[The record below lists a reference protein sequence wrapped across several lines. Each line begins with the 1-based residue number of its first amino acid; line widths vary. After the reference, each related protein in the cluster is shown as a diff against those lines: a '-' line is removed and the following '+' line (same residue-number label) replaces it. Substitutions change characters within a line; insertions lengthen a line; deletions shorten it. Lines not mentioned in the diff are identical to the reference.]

1 MRSLPESL
9 QNKLSQQMQTV
20 HNDADPR
27 MEVIVARAR
36 AEVVDYTY
44 WTVETIRETSGLGDV
59 SVAPRRFRPYGPPN
73 RLYEIHV
80 HNGEVKTAIREYPD
94 RLKDGWQDQFSL
106 GTGSSVAIAF
116 NGEWQR
122 HRNLF
127 RLVTEE
133 KPYIA
138 WVDGNGDLWVQ
149 KWDEH
154 DTRLQLS
161 SGVSKVRMIRA
172 WKNTVIHYLDQG
184 IVVAYIKTDGKVYY
198 RNYCIQED
206 YTEVWEPERELT
218 DFTGTAVNLNL
229 FITNDYRMGFVIED
243 SLGQVHWLVTPRNW
257 GGMASPAE
265 RIATSITDV
274 TFEVTPITYH
284 DTYSDDERIESSIA
298 IERFYVCPA
307 NVVPEIVGTERL
319 SFSDKKTIQVMF
331 NYELECELD
340 NLKDS
345 LVLKNTANQQFT
357 IETVEEDGNVLT
369 IKTVEEMPFTQD
381 VILTYNMVGSY
392 YLAFRISSTCLYDYG
407 KSINLTIDGAPPM
420 GFAEENLNVAVT
432 DIVFDVTQVSYSNA
446 YDGGENLEA
455 SIVDISFVVT
465 KVGENP
471 L

>member
-1 MRSLPESL
+1 MRNLP
-9 QNKLSQQMQTV
+9 QPVIDKLNSKHQTTYNNSNMNMDV
-20 HNDADPR
+20 Y
-27 MEVIVARAR
+27 VARAKNT
-36 AEVVDYTY
+36 VDDSTY

-59 SVAPRRFRPYGPPN
+59 SVAPRRFRPHGPPN
-73 RLYEIHV
+73 RIYEIHV

-122 HRNLF
+122 HRKLF

-133 KPYIA
+133 KPYVS
-138 WVDGNGDLWVQ
+138 WVDGSGDLWVQ

-154 DTRLQLS
+154 DTKFQLS
-161 SGVSKVRMIRA
+161 SSVSKVKMIRA
-172 WKNTVIHYLDQG
+172 WKNTAIHYLDQG

-206 YTEVWEPERELT
+206 YTEIWEYEKELT

-265 RIATSITDV
+265 RIATGITDIA
-274 TFEVTPITYH
+274 FEVTPITYH
-284 DTYSDDERIESSIA
+284 DTHSDDEHIETGITDVWFNVAEPIYPKVLSISNDDEYTIRIKFSHIIDYDLSTVGQAFSVRDSLNTSFNIVSTSAGVDNSELVLTLVNFNGA
-298 IERFYVCPA
+298 FGNMFVTYDRT
-307 NVVPEIVGTERL
+307 VV
-319 SFSDKKTIQVMF
+319 
-331 NYELECELD
+331 ELD
-340 NLKDS
+340 CLNQGSRFGIDS
-345 LVLKNTANQQFT
+345 FT
-357 IETVEEDGNVLT
+357 YEFTPDLT
-369 IKTVEEMPFTQD
+369 
-381 VILTYNMVGSY
+381 
-392 YLAFRISSTCLYDYG
+392 
-407 KSINLTIDGAPPM
+407 PPE
-420 GFAEENLNVAVT
+420 GFAEENLEVAVT
-432 DIVFDVTQVSYSNA
+432 DIVFDVKQVYYSNV
-446 YDGGENLEA
+446 DGGGENLEA
-455 SIVDISFVVT
+455 SIMDISFVVT

>member
-9 QNKLSQQMQTV
+9 QSKLSQQMQTV
-20 HNDADPR
+20 YNDADPR

-59 SVAPRRFRPYGPPN
+59 SVAPRRFGPYGSPN
-73 RLYEIHV
+73 RIYEIHV

-94 RLKDGWQDQFSL
+94 RLKDGWKDQFSL

-122 HRNLF
+122 HRKLF

-133 KPYIA
+133 KPYVS

-154 DTRLQLS
+154 DTKFQLS

-172 WKNTVIHYLDQG
+172 WKSTTIHHLDQG

-206 YTEVWEPERELT
+206 YTEIWEPERELT
-218 DFTGTAVNLNL
+218 DFTGIAVNVNL

-243 SLGQVHWLVTPRNW
+243 SMGQVHWFVTPRNW

-265 RIATSITDV
+265 HLATSITDI

-284 DTYSDDERIESSIA
+284 DTYGDEHIESSIA

-307 NVVPEIVGTERL
+307 DVGTRN
-319 SFSDKKTIQVMF
+319 SIRKTQFQNKKTIQ
-331 NYELECELD
+331 
-340 NLKDS
+340 S
-345 LVLKNTANQQFT
+345 
-357 IETVEEDGNVLT
+357 NV
-369 IKTVEEMPFTQD
+369 
-381 VILTYNMVGSY
+381 
-392 YLAFRISSTCLYDYG
+392 
-407 KSINLTIDGAPPM
+407 
-420 GFAEENLNVAVT
+420 
-432 DIVFDVTQVSYSNA
+432 
-446 YDGGENLEA
+446 
-455 SIVDISFVVT
+455 
-465 KVGENP
+465 
-471 L
+471 

>member
-1 MRSLPESL
+1 MRNLP
-9 QNKLSQQMQTV
+9 QPVIDKLNSKHQTTYNNSNMNMDV
-20 HNDADPR
+20 Y
-27 MEVIVARAR
+27 VARAKNT
-36 AEVVDYTY
+36 VDDGTY

-59 SVAPRRFRPYGPPN
+59 SVAPRRFRAYGSPN
-73 RLYEIHV
+73 RIYEIHV
-80 HNGEVKTAIREYPD
+80 HNGEVKTSIREYPD

-122 HRNLF
+122 YRKSF

-133 KPYIA
+133 KPYVA

-154 DTRLQLS
+154 DTKFQLS
-161 SGVSKVRMIRA
+161 SSVSKVKMIRA
-172 WKNTVIHYLDQG
+172 WKNTAIHYLDQG

-206 YTEVWEPERELT
+206 YTEVWECEKELT
-218 DFTGTAVNLNL
+218 DFTGTAVNVNM

-284 DTYSDDERIESSIA
+284 DTYSNEHIETGIADVWFNVAEPIYPEVLSINNDDEYTIRVKFSHPIDYDLST
-298 IERFYVCPA
+298 
-307 NVVPEIVGTERL
+307 VGQA
-319 SFSDKKTIQVMF
+319 FSV
-331 NYELECELD
+331 
-340 NLKDS
+340 KDS
-345 LVLKNTANQQFT
+345 LNTPFNIVSTSAGVDNSELVLTLVNFNGASGNMFVTYNRNVVELDCLNQGSRFT
-357 IETVEEDGNVLT
+357 IDSFTYEFTPDLT
-369 IKTVEEMPFTQD
+369 
-381 VILTYNMVGSY
+381 
-392 YLAFRISSTCLYDYG
+392 
-407 KSINLTIDGAPPM
+407 PPE
-420 GFAEENLNVAVT
+420 GFAEENLEVAVT
-432 DIVFDVTQVSYSNA
+432 DIVFDVKQVYYSNV
-446 YDGGENLEA
+446 DGGGENLEA
-455 SIVDISFVVT
+455 SIIDVSFVVT
-465 KVGENP
+465 KVGDNP

>member
-1 MRSLPESL
+1 MRNLPQSVL
-9 QNKLSQQMQTV
+9 NKLNSKHQTTYNNSNMSIDV
-20 HNDADPR
+20 Y
-27 MEVIVARAR
+27 VTRAKNTV
-36 AEVVDYTY
+36 EDSTY
-44 WTVETIRETSGLGDV
+44 WTVETIREASGLGDV

-94 RLKDGWQDQFSL
+94 RLKEGWKDQFSL

-122 HRNLF
+122 YRNLF
-127 RLVTEE
+127 RLITEE
-133 KPYIA
+133 KPYVS

-154 DTRLQLS
+154 DTKFQLS

-172 WKNTVIHYLDQG
+172 WKNTAIHYLDQG
-184 IVVAYIKTDGKVYY
+184 IVVAYIKTNGKVYY

-265 RIATSITDV
+265 HLATSITDIA
-274 TFEVTPITYH
+274 FEVLPITHH
-284 DTYSDDERIESSIA
+284 DTYSDDEHIGSSIA

-307 NVVPEIVGTERL
+307 NAVPEIVGTERL
-319 SFSDKKTIQVMF
+319 SFLDKKTIQVMF

-357 IETVEEDGNVLT
+357 IETVEEDGSVLT

-392 YLAFRISSTCLYDYG
+392 YLAFRISDTCLYDYG
-407 KSINLTIDGAPPM
+407 SSINLTIKGTPPT
-420 GFAEENLNVAVT
+420 GFTGENLKGAVTDISFVVTQVYYSSIYSDGENLEGTVT
-432 DIVFDVTQVSYSNA
+432 DIVFDVTQIG
-446 YDGGENLEA
+446 D
-455 SIVDISFVVT
+455 
-465 KVGENP
+465 KP

>member
-9 QNKLSQQMQTV
+9 QKKLSQQMQTV

-27 MEVIVARAR
+27 MEVVVARAR
-36 AEVVDYTY
+36 TEVVDYTY
-44 WTVETIRETSGLGDV
+44 WTVETIRETSGLGDI

-73 RLYEIHV
+73 RIYEIHV

-94 RLKDGWQDQFSL
+94 RLKDGWKDQFSL
-106 GTGSSVAIAF
+106 GAGSSVAIAF

-122 HRNLF
+122 YRKLF
-127 RLVTEE
+127 RLITEE
-133 KPYIA
+133 KPYVS

-154 DTRLQLS
+154 DTKFQLS

-172 WKNTVIHYLDQG
+172 WKNTAIHYLDQG

-206 YTEVWEPERELT
+206 YTEVWESEKELT
-218 DFTGTAVNLNL
+218 DFTGTAVNVNL

-265 RIATSITDV
+265 HLATSIKDI
-274 TFEVTPITYH
+274 TFEVTPIAYH
-284 DTYSDDERIESSIA
+284 DTYSDEHIESSIA

-307 NVVPEIVGTERL
+307 DVVPEIVGTERL
-319 SFSDKKTIQVMF
+319 SFLDKKTIQVMF
-331 NYELECELD
+331 NYDLECELD
-340 NLKDS
+340 NLKAS
-345 LVLKNTANQQFT
+345 LTLTNAALQPFT
-357 IETVEEDGNVLT
+357 IETVEEAGNVLT
-369 IKTVEEMPFTQD
+369 IKTVEEMPFAQY

-407 KSINLTIDGAPPM
+407 NSINLTIDGVPPV
-420 GFAEENLNVAVT
+420 GFTEENLEVAVT
-432 DIVFDVTQVSYSNA
+432 DIVFDVTQVYYSNA
-446 YDGGENLEA
+446 YDGGENIET

-465 KVGENP
+465 KVGHDP

>member
-1 MRSLPESL
+1 MR
-9 QNKLSQQMQTV
+9 NLSQSIIDKLNSKHQTTYNNSNMSV
-20 HNDADPR
+20 DVYAT
-27 MEVIVARAR
+27 RAKNT
-36 AEVVDYTY
+36 VDDSTY
-44 WTVETIRETSGLGDV
+44 WTTETIRETSGLGEI

-73 RLYEIHV
+73 RIYEIHV

-106 GTGSSVAIAF
+106 GAGSSVAIAF

-122 HRNLF
+122 YRNLF

-133 KPYIA
+133 KPYVS
-138 WVDGNGDLWVQ
+138 WVDENGDLWVQ

-154 DTRLQLS
+154 DTKSQLS

-172 WKNTVIHYLDQG
+172 WKNTAIHYLDQG
-184 IVVAYIKTDGKVYY
+184 LVVAYIKTDGKVYY

-206 YTEVWEPERELT
+206 YTEVWEPEKELT

-243 SLGQVHWLVTPRNW
+243 NLGQVHWLVTPRNW

-265 RIATSITDV
+265 YLAASITDI

-284 DTYSDDERIESSIA
+284 DTHSDDEHIESSIA

-307 NVVPEIVGTERL
+307 DIVPTIVGVERL
-319 SFSDKKTIQVMF
+319 SFLDKKTIQVMF
-331 NYELECELD
+331 NYELECDLD
-340 NLKDS
+340 NLKES
-345 LVLKNTANQQFT
+345 LTLTNEALQPFT
-357 IETVEEDGNVLT
+357 IETVEEAGNVLT

-392 YLAFRISSTCLYDYG
+392 YLAFRISNTCLYDYG
-407 KSINLTIDGAPPM
+407 DSINLTIDGAPPI
-420 GFAEENLNVAVT
+420 GFTEESLKVAT
-432 DIVFDVTQVSYSNA
+432 DIVFDVTQVYYSNA
-446 YDGGENLEA
+446 YDGGENLET
-455 SIVDISFVVT
+455 SIMDISFVVT
-465 KVGENP
+465 KVGHDP

>member
-1 MRSLPESL
+1 MRNLPQSIID
-9 QNKLSQQMQTV
+9 KLNSKHQTTYNNSNISMDV
-20 HNDADPR
+20 Y
-27 MEVIVARAR
+27 VIRAKNT
-36 AEVVDYTY
+36 VDDSTY
-44 WTVETIRETSGLGDV
+44 WTVETIRETSGLGEI

-73 RLYEIHV
+73 RIYEIHV

-122 HRNLF
+122 YRNLF

-133 KPYIA
+133 KPYVS

-154 DTRLQLS
+154 DTKFQLS

-184 IVVAYIKTDGKVYY
+184 VVVAYIKTDGKVYY

-206 YTEVWEPERELT
+206 YTEIWEPERELM

-243 SLGQVHWLVTPRNW
+243 NLGQVHWLVTPCNW

-265 RIATSITDV
+265 HLATSITDIA
-274 TFEVTPITYH
+274 FEVTPITYY
-284 DTYSDDERIESSIA
+284 DTYSNEHIETGITDVWFNVAEPIYPKVLSISNDDEYTIRIKFSHIIDYDLST
-298 IERFYVCPA
+298 
-307 NVVPEIVGTERL
+307 VGQA
-319 SFSDKKTIQVMF
+319 FSV
-331 NYELECELD
+331 
-340 NLKDS
+340 KDS
-345 LVLKNTANQQFT
+345 LNTSFDIVSTSAGVDNS
-357 IETVEEDGNVLT
+357 ELVLT
-369 IKTVEEMPFTQD
+369 LVNFNGASGNLFVTYDRTVIELDCLNQGSRFGIDSFTYEFTPD
-381 VILTYNMVGSY
+381 LT
-392 YLAFRISSTCLYDYG
+392 
-407 KSINLTIDGAPPM
+407 PPE
-420 GFAEENLNVAVT
+420 GFAEENLNVTVT
-432 DIVFDVTQVSYSNA
+432 DITFDVTQVHYSNA
-446 YDGGENLEA
+446 YNGGENLET
-455 SIVDISFVVT
+455 SIMDISFVVT
-465 KVGENP
+465 KVGHNP